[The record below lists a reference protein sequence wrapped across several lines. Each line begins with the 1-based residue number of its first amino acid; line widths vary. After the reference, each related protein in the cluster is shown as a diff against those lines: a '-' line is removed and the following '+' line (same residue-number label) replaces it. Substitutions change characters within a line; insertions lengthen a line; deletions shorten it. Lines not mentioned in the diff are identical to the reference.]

1 MSRTKRILDQL
12 DLKKLN
18 NRLSELTGVEQKKE
32 KKRQALLESAYELFT
47 TIGYQDTTILQIAV
61 KAGVAKG
68 SFYNYFDDKE
78 AIRDE
83 LIVIISSH
91 ILTDAVNSLERKLED
106 PEADGMTFPDKL
118 VFITDHI
125 ITNLSRDIAR
135 LKFISKSL
143 SWGILSQSDSYR
155 SKYGDVID
163 FRAFVMESLKRENI
177 KLTSPELVI
186 FTIIELISSTC
197 YSVILSGEPVTFSDY
212 KPYLYRCIRL
222 LIDDATVRG

>member
-32 KKRQALLESAYELFT
+32 KKRQALLDSAYELFT

-143 SWGILSQSDSYR
+143 SFVPCLASSFAIDSILLASR
-155 SKYGDVID
+155 SI
-163 FRAFVMESLKRENI
+163 
-177 KLTSPELVI
+177 
-186 FTIIELISSTC
+186 
-197 YSVILSGEPVTFSDY
+197 
-212 KPYLYRCIRL
+212 
-222 LIDDATVRG
+222 